1 MAKSSENSCTYRRAW
16 VLNLRAWKLWAE
28 KSPAYFVSTLLSAA
42 GLALAPY
49 VTIWLS
55 ARIIAELAGGRDAR
69 QLAFW
74 AVLTVSATAVLALL
88 NGLLKRWAAY
98 EQTRL
103 YPRMTQHLSDK
114 MLGMDYAQMDRQEVY
129 DLYSQIVQNDMW
141 SGYGLAQTLGFF
153 PDFCKAAAQI
163 LGGIGFTL
171 TLFLTDVPAGSPLAV
186 LNGPLALVG
195 VLAAMVGAVLASTA
209 CVNASGLRMSRQ
221 AANMR
226 LANRHFNFY
235 GVMALE
241 RKRAAD
247 LRMYNQQEEVCHH
260 YMQNNAFSRGGALA
274 RRAMGDVGLLRALA
288 QALSAVLTGVV
299 YLFVCLKS
307 WAGAFDVGA
316 VTQYV
321 GAATQLFGGMRQ
333 RVMIAMALACK
344 PKLLIA
350 DEPTTALDVT
360 IQAQILKLMNDLKR
374 QTGTSI
380 LFITHDLG
388 VIHEMADEVA
398 VMYCGQIVEKA
409 DAKEIF
415 HKSVYS
421 HPYTEGLMI
430 SIPRLNTPKGKK
442 LDAIPGAVPNPLYLP
457 KGCKFAPRCKY
468 CTQKCLEEEPPLTEV
483 GPNHLVRC
491 FYAEKAVRQQNAK

>member
-1 MAKSSENSCTYRRAW
+1 MSLLEVKNLHTYFKTKKGIVKAVNDVTYSLDEGKTLGIVGESGSGKSVSAMSIIKLLDGNGWIDSGSVTFNGRDILSCTEKEMYHIRGNEISVIFQEPMTSLNPVFTVEHQIGE
-16 VLNLRAWKLWAE
+16 VLQIHQNMTK
-28 KSPAYFVSTLLSAA
+28 KQAYA
-42 GLALAPY
+42 
-49 VTIWLS
+49 
-55 ARIIAELAGGRDAR
+55 
-69 QLAFW
+69 
-74 AVLTVSATAVLALL
+74 
-88 NGLLKRWAAY
+88 
-98 EQTRL
+98 
-103 YPRMTQHLSDK
+103 
-114 MLGMDYAQMDRQEVY
+114 
-129 DLYSQIVQNDMW
+129 
-141 SGYGLAQTLGFF
+141 
-153 PDFCKAAAQI
+153 KAAA
-163 LGGIGFTL
+163 LL
-171 TLFLTDVPAGSPLAV
+171 ADVKIPNP
-186 LNGPLALVG
+186 
-195 VLAAMVGAVLASTA
+195 
-209 CVNASGLRMSRQ
+209 
-221 AANMR
+221 
-226 LANRHFNFY
+226 
-235 GVMALE
+235 E
-241 RKRAAD
+241 RVAKQ
-247 LRMYNQQEEVCHH
+247 YPFQ
-260 YMQNNAFSRGGALA
+260 
-274 RRAMGDVGLLRALA
+274 
-288 QALSAVLTGVV
+288 LS
-299 YLFVCLKS
+299 
-307 WAGAFDVGA
+307 
-316 VTQYV
+316 
-321 GAATQLFGGMRQ
+321 GGMRQ

-374 QTGTSI
+374 RTGTSI

-430 SIPRLNTPKGKK
+430 SIPRLNTPKGKR